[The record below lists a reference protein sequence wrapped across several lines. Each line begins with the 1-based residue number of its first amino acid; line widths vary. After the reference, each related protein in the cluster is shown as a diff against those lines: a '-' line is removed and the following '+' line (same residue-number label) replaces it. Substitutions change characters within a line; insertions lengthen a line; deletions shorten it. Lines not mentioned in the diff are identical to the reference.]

1 VSTAAWQVDAV
12 VRAAEEGEGY
22 KNPGVGDFW
31 QPLFGGEGAFAI
43 TRPSIVI
50 MLSVAILS
58 VLLLAFTKRLSVVPS
73 RKQLATESTYGLV
86 RNGLGRDI
94 IGSHDFL
101 KFVPLLFTMF
111 VLILLNNLFSV
122 IPPIQYPTMS
132 RVAFPAALALV
143 VFVVY
148 HLVGFR
154 KHGVVGYFKSII
166 PAGLSIGLA
175 IPIFFLELVTDLF
188 TRPVTLALRLFGNMF
203 AGHLLLVLFIS
214 GGEYLLLEGAGALK
228 LAGVASLFMA
238 FVMTVFEILVQVL
251 QAYIFTLLTALYIAG
266 AVADEH

>member
-1 VSTAAWQVDAV
+1 MSIVALVTEGST
-12 VRAAEEGEGY
+12 Y
-22 KNPGVGDFW
+22 TSPGVGDFW
-31 QPLFGGEGAFAI
+31 QPLIGSGAFAI
-43 TRPSIVI
+43 TRASVVI
-50 MLSVAILS
+50 LLSVALLS
-58 VLLLAFTKRLSVVPS
+58 WLLLAGTKRMAVVPS
-73 RKQLATESTYGLV
+73 RSQFATESAYGLV

-111 VLILLNNLFSV
+111 VLILLNNLFSIV
-122 IPPIQYPTMS
+122 PVVQFPTMS

-143 VFVVY
+143 VFAVY
-148 HLVGFR
+148 HVVGFR
-154 KHGVVGYFKSII
+154 KHGLVGYFRSII
-166 PAGLSIGLA
+166 PAGLSVGLM
-175 IPIFFLELVTDLF
+175 IPIFLLELITDLF

-203 AGHLLLVLFIS
+203 AGHLLLVLFIG
-214 GGEYLLLEGAGALK
+214 GGEYLLLHGAGAMK
-228 LAGVASLFMA
+228 LAGVGALGMG

>member
-1 VSTAAWQVDAV
+1 MSIVASEQ
-12 VRAAEEGEGY
+12 GY
-22 KNPGVGDFW
+22 ESPGVKDFW
-31 QPLFGGEGAFAI
+31 QPLIGDGSFAI

-50 MLSVAILS
+50 ILS
-58 VLLLAFTKRLSVVPS
+58 VVVLSALLLAGTRRLSVVPG
-73 RKQLATESTYGLV
+73 RGQFATESVYGLV

-122 IPPIQYPTMS
+122 IPVVQYPTMS
-132 RVAFPAALALV
+132 RVAFPAALAIV

-148 HLVGFR
+148 HAVGFR
-154 KHGVVGYFKSII
+154 KHGVVGYFRSII
-166 PAGLSIGLA
+166 PAGLSVPLM
-175 IPIFFLELVTDLF
+175 IPIFFLELITDLF

-203 AGHLLLVLFIS
+203 AGHLLLVLFIG
-214 GGEYLLLEGAGALK
+214 GGEYLLLEGAGGLK
-228 LAGVASLFMA
+228 LAGVGALVMG

-266 AVADEH
+266 AIADEH

>member
-1 VSTAAWQVDAV
+1 MSIV
-12 VRAAEEGEGY
+12 AAEEGYES
-22 KNPGVGDFW
+22 PGVKDFW
-31 QPLFGGEGAFAI
+31 QPLIGDGSFAI

-50 MLSVAILS
+50 ILS
-58 VLLLAFTKRLSVVPS
+58 VVVLSALLLAGTRRLSVVPG
-73 RKQLATESTYGLV
+73 RGQFATESVYGLV

-122 IPPIQYPTMS
+122 IPVVQYPTMS
-132 RVAFPAALALV
+132 RVAFPAALAIV

-148 HLVGFR
+148 HAVGFR
-154 KHGVVGYFKSII
+154 KHGVVGYFRSII
-166 PAGLSIGLA
+166 PAGLSVPLM
-175 IPIFFLELVTDLF
+175 IPIFFLELITDLF

-203 AGHLLLVLFIS
+203 AGHLLLVLFIG
-214 GGEYLLLEGAGALK
+214 GGEYLLLEGAGGLK
-228 LAGVASLFMA
+228 LAGVGALVMG

-251 QAYIFTLLTALYIAG
+251 QAYIFTLLSALYIAG
-266 AVADEH
+266 AIADEH